1 MVACKGEGRLVMD
14 ATGKCCKCGKQIILG
29 IDGSCK
35 TCHAEAC
42 WECWVAEGHNCP
54 ACRDFEGKKK
64 KGGG

>member
-1 MVACKGEGRLVMD
+1 MD